1 MICNIKKKKKKRKNY
16 YKIFNFEDY
25 SVNYDIFLTNRGNRI
40 QILRNDRQEKFS
52 RTFETG

>member
-40 QILRNDRQEKFS
+40 QILRNVRQEKFS